1 MPDEPRDESRRQPIY
16 DQPPDRSE
24 VWEGLL
30 FALGATIVFVAAV
43 LAIASVSP
51 ALNGIAAEAL
61 FACGVSQLIYIVPL
75 VVALRHFDRFKA
87 AKGVIIFAALVFLLN
102 ATCWGIVMSLRRR

>member
-1 MPDEPRDESRRQPIY
+1 MPDESKDQSRKPIY

-30 FALGATIVFVAAV
+30 FALGAMIAFVAAMV
-43 LAIASVSP
+43 AIASSRS
-51 ALNGIAAEAL
+51 ALVAPIVVPAL

-75 VVALRHFDRFKA
+75 AVALRHFGRNKA
-87 AKGVIIFAALVFLLN
+87 AKGVIIFAALIFILN
-102 ATCWGIVMSLRRR
+102 ATCWGIVMGLSRR